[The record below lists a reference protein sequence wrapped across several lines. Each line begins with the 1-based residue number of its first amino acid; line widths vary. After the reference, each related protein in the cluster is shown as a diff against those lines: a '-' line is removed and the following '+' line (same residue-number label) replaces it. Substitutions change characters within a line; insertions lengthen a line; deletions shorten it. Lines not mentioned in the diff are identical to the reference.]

1 MIIKFR
7 IKFKPQPGE
16 QLYIT
21 GSSLILGSFDPDK
34 AFCLTYSESDEWNGE
49 ILCDPVKER
58 LLYYKYFVKNSKG
71 TIYFEAGGG
80 RRLALNSATA
90 KIETRDQWQG
100 NTTEAP
106 FLTDPFSHVFSGHK
120 CSPYTQTH
128 KRNYELII
136 RVVIP
141 NVPKDCSIYICGSCK
156 ELGAWEPEK
165 AANMARLKGLKWIV
179 SIPIENKQAE
189 KWEYKFVRKNDITGE
204 YTWEEGENR
213 ELLIPQ
219 ISKHETLI
227 VEHSSAG
234 FPAGKPKFAGCVI
247 PLFALRTKK
256 SCGIGE
262 IEDIKPLTDWAKK
275 VGMSI
280 IQLLPI
286 NDTSEH
292 MNWKDSYPYNCI
304 SSIALHPIYLSPS
317 NLGHIK
323 EREKAKAFTD
333 EAKSLNLN
341 ASVDYDDVLEFK
353 MRYFRAIYNQSKED
367 TFVQPE
373 YYKFTKTNKEWLY
386 PYAVFCALRDKY
398 KTADFRKWKKY
409 SVFSQADVDK
419 LSSDKSEIKDD
430 VFFYVYLQYHLHN
443 QMTEAIEYA
452 HANGIALKGDLPIG
466 MSRNSVDAWQN
477 PKYFNFGQQAG
488 APPDYYSEE
497 GQNWGF
503 PTYNWEE
510 MARDNYK
517 WWKRRMREMS
527 DYFDAYRIDHI
538 LGFFRIWEIPYP
550 LNGGKAG
557 HFSPVLPLGIE
568 EIESYGLNPPKE
580 YKDED
585 LQKIAEENLFIE
597 DHYHKCKWAPCICAK
612 ESKEYKALKPAQK
625 KSFDALYDNF
635 FYKRN
640 NDLWYNNAM
649 RKLQQI
655 IAASNMLA
663 CGEDLGMLAEP
674 VHRCMA
680 DLKILS
686 LDLQIMPK
694 QPGTD
699 FASPATFPY
708 LSVCSTSTHDSE
720 TLRMW
725 LGKRQKTISYKS
737 EETGETYYDA
747 APKECEKVLRDNLAS
762 ESMFAIFPL
771 QDWMSINEKI
781 RNRFAY
787 SERINNPAVAHWMWK
802 YRMHI
807 TIEQLLE
814 SEALNNQINRL
825 IKESRR

>member
-527 DYFDAYRIDHI
+527 DYFDTYRIDHI

-597 DHYHKCKWAPCICAK
+597 DPYHKCKWAPCICAK

>member
-1 MIIKFR
+1 
-7 IKFKPQPGE
+7 
-16 QLYIT
+16 
-21 GSSLILGSFDPDK
+21 
-34 AFCLTYSESDEWNGE
+34 
-49 ILCDPVKER
+49 
-58 LLYYKYFVKNSKG
+58 
-71 TIYFEAGGG
+71 
-80 RRLALNSATA
+80 
-90 KIETRDQWQG
+90 
-100 NTTEAP
+100 
-106 FLTDPFSHVFSGHK
+106 
-120 CSPYTQTH
+120 
-128 KRNYELII
+128 
-136 RVVIP
+136 
-141 NVPKDCSIYICGSCK
+141 
-156 ELGAWEPEK
+156 
-165 AANMARLKGLKWIV
+165 
-179 SIPIENKQAE
+179 
-189 KWEYKFVRKNDITGE
+189 
-204 YTWEEGENR
+204 
-213 ELLIPQ
+213 
-219 ISKHETLI
+219 
-227 VEHSSAG
+227 
-234 FPAGKPKFAGCVI
+234 
-247 PLFALRTKK
+247 
-256 SCGIGE
+256 
-262 IEDIKPLTDWAKK
+262 
-275 VGMSI
+275 
-280 IQLLPI
+280 
-286 NDTSEH
+286 
-292 MNWKDSYPYNCI
+292 
-304 SSIALHPIYLSPS
+304 
-317 NLGHIK
+317 
-323 EREKAKAFTD
+323 
-333 EAKSLNLN
+333 
-341 ASVDYDDVLEFK
+341 

-517 WWKRRMREMS
+517 WWKRRMRQMS

-597 DHYHKCKWAPCICAK
+597 DPYHKCKWAPCICAK